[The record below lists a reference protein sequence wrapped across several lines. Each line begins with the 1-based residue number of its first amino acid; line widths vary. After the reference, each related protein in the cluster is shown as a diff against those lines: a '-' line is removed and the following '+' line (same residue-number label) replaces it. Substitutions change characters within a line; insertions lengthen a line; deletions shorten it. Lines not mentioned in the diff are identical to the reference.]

1 MNVAVGETR
10 ENESSAGIDYFR
22 SLAAHLLNCGIVA
35 DGRNFRASDSDGLGP
50 RLFRILRVD
59 PAVDHDDIGRLHSM
73 FPSVGNPGSHEKDRK
88 DEKRGANG
96 TSVHHRENLSLRK

>member
-1 MNVAVGETR
+1 MNVAVGKAR
-10 ENESSAGIDYFR
+10 ENKSSAGVDDFR
-22 SLAAHLLNCGIVA
+22 SLAAHLLNRGIVA

-73 FPSVGNPGSHEKDRK
+73 FPSVSKAGSHEKERK
-88 DEKRGANG
+88 NEKRGANEA
-96 TSVHHRENLSLRK
+96 SVHHTEIL